1 MNHIPKENRR
11 ESYNAVKPTVHQ
23 RQTAVI
29 YLLAQHGPMTAQE
42 VADQLYHH
50 GFTISNER
58 NLAAPRITE
67 LRDAGKIE
75 AIGKKPCVK
84 TGRNVTLWALVK
96 EDAP

>member
-1 MNHIPKENRR
+1 MDIPRENRR

-42 VADQLYHH
+42 VADELHKH
-50 GFTISNER
+50 GFTSSNER

-67 LRDAGKIE
+67 LRDAGKVK

-84 TGRNVTLWALVK
+84 TGRNVTLWALIK